1 MHIYHVYDGRS
12 LRMYYFL
19 HKPLK
24 DVALASGTSTSKL
37 TSSQILRIEQRLMLG
52 KKQLYIFLSIFKL
65 EVIGFNFFFQYFVL
79 LKKLFEFNFLLNIYE
94 SNDANG
100 QPKVV

>member
-12 LRMYYFL
+12 LRIYYFL

-37 TSSQILRIEQRLMLG
+37 TSSQILRTEPGLMLG

-65 EVIGFNFFFQYFVL
+65 EVIGFNFFSSIFCIIEKAF
-79 LKKLFEFNFLLNIYE
+79 
-94 SNDANG
+94 
-100 QPKVV
+100 